1 MSVVFA
7 GSGCVHLCAPP
18 GCGKTLLLY
27 LKGVQW
33 LTMGLDVH
41 VVCMRRSARAVSS
54 LLARTLED
62 RARTLR
68 QTQGTAAT
76 VTTHHVYSY
85 SRSDTDSDSDSRS
98 DFTTLVTTLARLAG
112 SGVQVRVLVD
122 EVPLMR

>member
-7 GSGCVHLCAPP
+7 GSGFVHLWAPP

-41 VVCMRRSARAVSS
+41 VVCMGRSARAVSS

-76 VTTHHVYSY
+76 VTTHHVN
-85 SRSDTDSDSDSRS
+85 SDSAI
-98 DFTTLVTTLARLAG
+98 TTLVTTLAGLAG
-112 SGVQVRVLVD
+112 SGVRVRVLVD
-122 EVPLMR
+122 EADR

>member
-41 VVCMRRSARAVSS
+41 VVCMDDSARAVSS

-62 RARTLR
+62 RARTLH

-76 VTTHHVYSY
+76 VTTHHVNMY
-85 SRSDTDSDSDSRS
+85 SDSDIPH
-98 DFTTLVTTLARLAG
+98 LVTTLVGLAG
-112 SGVQVRVLVD
+112 SGVGVRVLVD
-122 EVPLMR
+122 EADR

>member
-7 GSGCVHLCAPP
+7 GSGFVYLCAPP
-18 GCGKTLLLY
+18 GCGKTLVLY

-41 VVCMRRSARAVSS
+41 VVCMGDRARAVSS

-76 VTTHHVYSY
+76 VTTHHVNIP
-85 SRSDTDSDSDSRS
+85 SDI
-98 DFTTLVTTLARLAG
+98 TTLVTTLAGLAG
-112 SGVQVRVLVD
+112 PGRLRVLVD
-122 EVPLMR
+122 EADR